1 MEGKPMKYIID
12 RIEGNIVVCEN
23 QETKKM
29 ENFKIEQFPKGIK
42 DGDIVVLKDEKFE
55 KDESETKN
63 QKEKINESEF
73 EKFFEE

>member
-1 MEGKPMKYIID
+1 MKYIID

-63 QKEKINESEF
+63 QKEKINELM
-73 EKFFEE
+73 KKLMKG

>member
-1 MEGKPMKYIID
+1 MKYIID

-55 KDESETKN
+55 NNKSETKN
-63 QKEKINESEF
+63 QKEKINELM
-73 EKFFEE
+73 KKLMKG

>member
-1 MEGKPMKYIID
+1 MEGKPRKYIID

-63 QKEKINESEF
+63 QKEKINELM
-73 EKFFEE
+73 KKLMKG

>member
-29 ENFKIEQFPKGIK
+29 ENFKIEQFPKVIK

-63 QKEKINESEF
+63 QKEKINELM
-73 EKFFEE
+73 KKLMKG

>member
-63 QKEKINESEF
+63 QKEKINELM
-73 EKFFEE
+73 KKLMKG